1 MRFRQFNDIF
11 KNEKGLIFVSNNGLV
26 TMINTLIFDP
36 ILEGKLRSMKTY
48 FKKALFLSI
57 LTLTTLWGQF
67 ASPVSLSAKAE
78 SAARAGEVVN
88 IIVTARMDAEWKIYA
103 LRDQGEGPIATR
115 VVATGTVV
123 KTSGMVLE
131 DEPIEK
137 YDDGFLTNTRT
148 HQGGAVFT
156 APVLLKS
163 DLAPGTYDLSVNV
176 LFQVCN
182 ASLCYPPKEE
192 VLSVSVTVEPGIARD
207 DHTEMVTVSSV
218 FDESGNISL
227 DAAIDEGFFSFV
239 ILAFSMGLLA
249 LLTPCVFPMIPITV
263 SFFTHQGET
272 GKGKPINNA
281 IIYTLGIIAT
291 FSILGFILALTLG
304 ASGANQLAANP
315 WVNIFIAALFIYFAL
330 SLFGMYEIE
339 LPSALRQYSLKQEGR
354 GGVVGTLFMAVTFTL
369 TSFTCTVQFVGLL
382 LVAASQGQW
391 FWPMIGMVVFSAA
404 FAFPF
409 FFLALFP
416 QYLAKMPKSGS
427 WLNSVK
433 VVMGFLELAAAF
445 KFISNTDLVWGWG
458 FFSHN
463 TVLAVWAVLML
474 LTGIYLLGKIQ
485 LPHDSPLAS
494 ISVPRLMLSTAFL
507 TFGLY
512 LTSGLFGQKIHG
524 LIYSYLPPIV
534 EGESGAVR
542 TNGAS
547 MAEEFNWYRN
557 LDEGLAEARATGKSV
572 FIDFTGYTCTNC
584 RWMEA
589 NIFTKTEVKHRF
601 GEMILVQLYTDG
613 GPNHDENQQYE
624 IDRFGT
630 AALPFY
636 VILSPNDDV
645 ITTFPGMTRSLDDFL
660 DFLDKGLAG

>member
-1 MRFRQFNDIF
+1 MNRFI
-11 KNEKGLIFVSNNGLV
+11 KTIILIGLFTISH
-26 TMINTLIFDP
+26 
-36 ILEGKLRSMKTY
+36 
-48 FKKALFLSI
+48 
-57 LTLTTLWGQF
+57 LWGQF
-67 ASPVSLSAKAE
+67 ESPVTLSAKAE
-78 SAARAGEVVN
+78 SSVRAGEVVN
-88 IIVTARMDAEWKIYA
+88 IIVKAEMDAEWKIYA

-115 VVATGTVV
+115 VVVTGEIIEA
-123 KTSGMVLE
+123 SGLVWE
-131 DEPIEK
+131 DEPVEK
-137 YDDGFLTNTRT
+137 YDDGFLTTTRT
-148 HQGGAVFT
+148 HQGGAIFK
-156 APVLLKS
+156 APILVKS
-163 DLAPGTYDLSVNV
+163 DLSPGKYNLSLNV

-192 VLSVSVTVEPGIARD
+192 VLAITVTVEGGTARD
-207 DHTEMVTVSSV
+207 DRTDMILVTEV
-218 FDESGNISL
+218 FDDFGNMNL

-272 GKGKPINNA
+272 GEGKPITNA

-354 GGVVGTLFMAVTFTL
+354 GGVMGTLFMAVTFTL

-382 LVAASQGQW
+382 LVAASQGHW

-404 FAFPF
+404 FALPF

-416 QYLAKMPKSGS
+416 QYLAKMPKSGT

-547 MAEEFNWYRN
+547 MAAEFNWYRN

-589 NIFTKTEVKHRF
+589 NTFTKTEVKHRF

-613 GPNHDENQQYE
+613 GPNHRENQQYE

>member
-1 MRFRQFNDIF
+1 MNRFI
-11 KNEKGLIFVSNNGLV
+11 KTVILIGLF
-26 TMINTLIFDP
+26 
-36 ILEGKLRSMKTY
+36 
-48 FKKALFLSI
+48 SI
-57 LTLTTLWGQF
+57 SHLWGQF
-67 ASPVSLSAKAE
+67 ESPVTLSAKAE
-78 SAARAGEVVN
+78 SSVRAGEVVN
-88 IIVTARMDAEWKIYA
+88 IIVKAEMDAEWKIYA

-115 VVATGTVV
+115 VVVTGEIIEA
-123 KTSGMVLE
+123 SGLVWE
-131 DEPIEK
+131 DEPVEK
-137 YDDGFLTNTRT
+137 YDDGFLTTTRT
-148 HQGGAVFT
+148 HQGGAIFK
-156 APVLLKS
+156 APILVKS
-163 DLAPGTYDLSVNV
+163 DLSPGKYNLSVNV

-192 VLSVSVTVEPGIARD
+192 VLTITVTVEGGTARD
-207 DHTEMVTVSSV
+207 DRTDMVLVTDV
-218 FDESGNISL
+218 FDDFGNINL

-272 GKGKPINNA
+272 GKGKPITNA

-291 FSILGFILALTLG
+291 FSIIGFILALTLG

-330 SLFGMYEIE
+330 SLFGMYEIQ
-339 LPSALRQYSLKQEGR
+339 LPSVLRQYSLKQEGR
-354 GGVVGTLFMAVTFTL
+354 GGVMGTLFMAVTFTL

-404 FAFPF
+404 FALPF

-416 QYLAKMPKSGS
+416 QYLAKMPKSGG

-485 LPHDSPLAS
+485 LPHDSPIAS

-534 EGESGAVR
+534 ESESGAVR

-547 MAEEFNWYRN
+547 IAEEFNWYRN
-557 LDEGLAEARATGKSV
+557 LDEGLAKARATGKSV

-589 NIFTKTEVKHRF
+589 NTFTKTEVKHRF

-613 GPNHDENQQYE
+613 GPNHRENQQYE

-636 VILSPNDDV
+636 VILSPDDDI

>member
-1 MRFRQFNDIF
+1 MNRFI
-11 KNEKGLIFVSNNGLV
+11 KTIILIGLFTISH
-26 TMINTLIFDP
+26 
-36 ILEGKLRSMKTY
+36 
-48 FKKALFLSI
+48 
-57 LTLTTLWGQF
+57 LWGQF
-67 ASPVSLSAKAE
+67 ESPVTLSAKAE
-78 SAARAGEVVN
+78 SSVRAGEVVN
-88 IIVTARMDAEWKIYA
+88 IIVKAEMDAEWKIYA

-115 VVATGTVV
+115 VVVTGEIIEA
-123 KTSGMVLE
+123 SGLVWE
-131 DEPIEK
+131 DEPVEK
-137 YDDGFLTNTRT
+137 YDDGFLTTTRT
-148 HQGGAVFT
+148 HQGGAIFK
-156 APVLLKS
+156 APILVKS
-163 DLAPGTYDLSVNV
+163 DLSPGKYNLSVNV

-192 VLSVSVTVEPGIARD
+192 VLTITITVEGGTARD
-207 DHTEMVTVSSV
+207 DRTEMVLVTEV
-218 FDESGNISL
+218 FDDYGNINL

-272 GKGKPINNA
+272 GEGKPITNA

-291 FSILGFILALTLG
+291 FSILGIILALTLG

-354 GGVVGTLFMAVTFTL
+354 GGVMGTLFMAVTFTL

-404 FAFPF
+404 FALPF

-416 QYLAKMPKSGS
+416 QYLAKMPKSGA

-534 EGESGAVR
+534 ESESGAVR

-589 NIFTKTEVKHRF
+589 NTFTKTEVKHRF

-613 GPNHDENQQYE
+613 GPNHRENQQYE

-636 VILSPNDDV
+636 VILSPDDDV

>member
-1 MRFRQFNDIF
+1 M
-11 KNEKGLIFVSNNGLV
+11 
-26 TMINTLIFDP
+26 T
-36 ILEGKLRSMKTY
+36 
-48 FKKALFLSI
+48 SI
-57 LTLTTLWGQF
+57 LSLLVLTNLWAQF
-67 ASPVSLSAKAE
+67 DSPVTLSAKAE
-78 SAARAGEVVN
+78 NSARAGEVIN
-88 IIVTARMDAEWKIYA
+88 IIVSADMDAEWKIYA
-103 LRDQGEGPIATR
+103 LRDQGEGPIATQ
-115 VVATGTVV
+115 VVVTGNPIEAA
-123 KTSGMVLE
+123 GMVQE
-131 DEPIEK
+131 AEPIEK

-148 HQGGAVFT
+148 HQGGATFT

-163 DLAPGTYDLSVNV
+163 DLTPGSYTLTVNV

-192 VLSVSVTVEPGIARD
+192 VLSVPIVVEHGDTREDRTKLVAAATIID
-207 DHTEMVTVSSV
+207 N
-218 FDESGNISL
+218 SGNINL
-227 DAAIDEGFFSFV
+227 DAAIEKGLFSFV
-239 ILAFSMGLLA
+239 FLAITMGFLA

-263 SFFTHQGET
+263 SFFTHQGEK
-272 GKGKPINNA
+272 GEGKPIKNA

-315 WVNIFIAALFIYFAL
+315 WVNIFIGALFIYFAL
-330 SLFGMYEIE
+330 SLFGMYEIQ
-339 LPSALRQYSLKQEGR
+339 LPQKFSQFTLQQEGR
-354 GGVVGTLFMAVTFTL
+354 GGVAGTLFMAVTFTL

-382 LVAASQGQW
+382 LVAASQGLW
-391 FWPMIGMVVFSAA
+391 FWPLLGMVVFSAA
-404 FAFPF
+404 FATPF

-416 QYLAKMPKSGS
+416 QYLAKMPKSGG

-433 VVMGFLELAAAF
+433 VVMGFLEMAAAF
-445 KFISNTDLVWGWG
+445 KFLSNTDLVWGWG

-474 LTGIYLLGKIQ
+474 MAGIYLLGKIQ
-485 LPHDSPLAS
+485 LPHDSPISS
-494 ISVPRLMLSTAFL
+494 ISVPRLMLSTTFL

-512 LTSGLFGQKIHG
+512 LTSGLFGQRIHG

-534 EGESGAVR
+534 EGDYGSVR
-542 TNGAS
+542 TNGIS
-547 MAEEFNWYRN
+547 MAEEFNWYRD
-557 LDEGLAEARATGKSV
+557 LDEGLAAAKATGKPV
-572 FIDFTGYTCTNC
+572 FVDFTGYTCTNC

-589 NIFTKTEVKHRF
+589 NVFTKSEVKHRF

-613 GPNHDENQQYE
+613 GPNHKEKQQYE

-636 VILSPNDDV
+636 VILSPDDKV
-645 ITTFPGMTRSLDDFL
+645 IATFPGMSRNLDNFL

>member
-1 MRFRQFNDIF
+1 MNRFI
-11 KNEKGLIFVSNNGLV
+11 KTIILIGLFTISH
-26 TMINTLIFDP
+26 
-36 ILEGKLRSMKTY
+36 
-48 FKKALFLSI
+48 
-57 LTLTTLWGQF
+57 LWGQF
-67 ASPVSLSAKAE
+67 ESPVTLSAKAE
-78 SAARAGEVVN
+78 SSVRAGEVVN
-88 IIVTARMDAEWKIYA
+88 IIVKAEMDAEWKIYA

-115 VVATGTVV
+115 VVVTGEIIEA
-123 KTSGMVLE
+123 SGLVWE
-131 DEPIEK
+131 DEPVEK
-137 YDDGFLTNTRT
+137 YDDGFLTTTRT
-148 HQGGAVFT
+148 HQGGAIFK
-156 APVLLKS
+156 APILVKS
-163 DLAPGTYDLSVNV
+163 DLSPGKYNLSVNV

-192 VLSVSVTVEPGIARD
+192 VLTITVTVEGGTVRD
-207 DHTEMVTVSSV
+207 DRTEMVLVTEV
-218 FDESGNISL
+218 FDDFGNINL

-263 SFFTHQGET
+263 SFFTHQGEK
-272 GKGKPINNA
+272 GEGKPITNA

-354 GGVVGTLFMAVTFTL
+354 GGVMGTLFMAVTFTL

-382 LVAASQGQW
+382 LVAASQGHW

-404 FAFPF
+404 FALPF

-547 MAEEFNWYRN
+547 MAAEFNWYRN

-589 NIFTKTEVKHRF
+589 NTFTKTEVKHRF

-613 GPNHDENQQYE
+613 GPNHRENQQYE

-636 VILSPNDDV
+636 VILSPNDDI

>member
-1 MRFRQFNDIF
+1 MNRFI
-11 KNEKGLIFVSNNGLV
+11 KTVILIGLF
-26 TMINTLIFDP
+26 
-36 ILEGKLRSMKTY
+36 
-48 FKKALFLSI
+48 SI
-57 LTLTTLWGQF
+57 SHLWGQF
-67 ASPVSLSAKAE
+67 ESPVTLSAKAE
-78 SAARAGEVVN
+78 SSVRAGEVVN
-88 IIVTARMDAEWKIYA
+88 IIVKAEMDAEWKIYA

-115 VVATGTVV
+115 VVVTGEIIEA
-123 KTSGMVLE
+123 SGLVRE
-131 DEPIEK
+131 DEPVKK
-137 YDDGFLTNTRT
+137 YDDGFLTTTRT
-148 HQGGAVFT
+148 HQGGAIFK
-156 APVLLKS
+156 APILVKS
-163 DLAPGTYDLSVNV
+163 DLSPGKYNLSVNV

-192 VLSVSVTVEPGIARD
+192 VLTITVTVEGGTARD
-207 DHTEMVTVSSV
+207 DRTDMVLVTEV
-218 FDESGNISL
+218 FDDFGNINL

-272 GKGKPINNA
+272 GEGKPITNA

-291 FSILGFILALTLG
+291 FSILGIILALTLG

-354 GGVVGTLFMAVTFTL
+354 GGVMGTLFMAVTFTL

-404 FAFPF
+404 FALPF

-485 LPHDSPLAS
+485 LPHDSPIAS

-534 EGESGAVR
+534 ESESGAVR

-547 MAEEFNWYRN
+547 IAEEFNWYRN
-557 LDEGLAEARATGKSV
+557 LDEGLVKARATGKSV

-589 NIFTKTEVKHRF
+589 NTFTKTEVKHRF

-613 GPNHDENQQYE
+613 GPNHRENQQYE

-636 VILSPNDDV
+636 VILSPNDDI

>member
-1 MRFRQFNDIF
+1 MNRFI
-11 KNEKGLIFVSNNGLV
+11 KTVILIGLF
-26 TMINTLIFDP
+26 
-36 ILEGKLRSMKTY
+36 
-48 FKKALFLSI
+48 SI
-57 LTLTTLWGQF
+57 SHLWGQF
-67 ASPVSLSAKAE
+67 ESPVTLSAKAE
-78 SAARAGEVVN
+78 SSVRAGEVVN
-88 IIVTARMDAEWKIYA
+88 IIVKAEMDAEWKIYA

-115 VVATGTVV
+115 VVVTGEIIEA
-123 KTSGMVLE
+123 SGLVWE
-131 DEPIEK
+131 DEPVEK
-137 YDDGFLTNTRT
+137 YDDGFLTTTRT
-148 HQGGAVFT
+148 HQGGAIFK
-156 APVLLKS
+156 APILVKS
-163 DLAPGTYDLSVNV
+163 DLSPGKYNLSVNV

-192 VLSVSVTVEPGIARD
+192 VLTITVTVEGGTARD
-207 DHTEMVTVSSV
+207 DRTDMVLVADV
-218 FDESGNISL
+218 FDDFGNINL

-272 GKGKPINNA
+272 GKGKPITNA

-291 FSILGFILALTLG
+291 FSILGIILALTLG

-354 GGVVGTLFMAVTFTL
+354 GGVMGTLFMAVTFTL

-404 FAFPF
+404 FALPF

-416 QYLAKMPKSGS
+416 QYLAKMPKSGA

-494 ISVPRLMLSTAFL
+494 ISVPRLMLSTVFL

-534 EGESGAVR
+534 ESESGAVR

-547 MAEEFNWYRN
+547 IAEEFNWYRN
-557 LDEGLAEARATGKSV
+557 LDEGLEKARATGKSV

-589 NIFTKTEVKHRF
+589 NTFTKTEVKHRF

-613 GPNHDENQQYE
+613 GPNHRENQQYE

-636 VILSPNDDV
+636 VILSPDDDI

>member
-1 MRFRQFNDIF
+1 MNRFI
-11 KNEKGLIFVSNNGLV
+11 KTIILIGLF
-26 TMINTLIFDP
+26 
-36 ILEGKLRSMKTY
+36 
-48 FKKALFLSI
+48 SI
-57 LTLTTLWGQF
+57 SHLWGQF
-67 ASPVSLSAKAE
+67 ESPVTLSAKAE
-78 SAARAGEVVN
+78 SSVRAGEVVN
-88 IIVTARMDAEWKIYA
+88 IIVKAEMDAEWKIYA

-115 VVATGTVV
+115 VVVTGEIIEA
-123 KTSGMVLE
+123 SGLVRE
-131 DEPIEK
+131 DEPVKK
-137 YDDGFLTNTRT
+137 YDDGFLTTTRT
-148 HQGGAVFT
+148 HQGGAIFK
-156 APVLLKS
+156 APILVKS
-163 DLAPGTYDLSVNV
+163 DLSPGKYNLSVNV

-192 VLSVSVTVEPGIARD
+192 VLTITVTVEGGTARD
-207 DHTEMVTVSSV
+207 DRTDMVLVTDV
-218 FDESGNISL
+218 FDDFGNINL

-272 GKGKPINNA
+272 GKGKPITNA

-291 FSILGFILALTLG
+291 FSIIGFILALTLG

-330 SLFGMYEIE
+330 SLFGMYEIQ
-339 LPSALRQYSLKQEGR
+339 LPSVLRQYSLKQEGR
-354 GGVVGTLFMAVTFTL
+354 GGVMGTLFMAVTFTL

-404 FAFPF
+404 FALPF

-416 QYLAKMPKSGS
+416 QYLAKMPKSGG

-534 EGESGAVR
+534 ESESGAVR

-547 MAEEFNWYRN
+547 IAEEFNWYRN
-557 LDEGLAEARATGKSV
+557 LDEGLAKARATGKSV

-589 NIFTKTEVKHRF
+589 NTFTKTEVKHRF

-613 GPNHDENQQYE
+613 GPNHRENQQYE

-636 VILSPNDDV
+636 VILSPDDEI

>member
-1 MRFRQFNDIF
+1 MNRFI
-11 KNEKGLIFVSNNGLV
+11 KTIILIGLF
-26 TMINTLIFDP
+26 
-36 ILEGKLRSMKTY
+36 
-48 FKKALFLSI
+48 SI
-57 LTLTTLWGQF
+57 SHLWGQF
-67 ASPVSLSAKAE
+67 ESPVTLSAKAE
-78 SAARAGEVVN
+78 SSVRAGEVVN
-88 IIVTARMDAEWKIYA
+88 IIVKAEMDAEWKIYA

-115 VVATGTVV
+115 VVVTGEIIEA
-123 KTSGMVLE
+123 SGLVWE
-131 DEPIEK
+131 DEPVKK
-137 YDDGFLTNTRT
+137 YDDGFLTTTRT
-148 HQGGAVFT
+148 HQGGAIFK
-156 APVLLKS
+156 APILVKS
-163 DLAPGTYDLSVNV
+163 DLSPGKYNLSVNV

-192 VLSVSVTVEPGIARD
+192 VLTITVTVEGGTARD
-207 DHTEMVTVSSV
+207 DRTDMVLVTDV
-218 FDESGNISL
+218 FDDFGNINL

-272 GKGKPINNA
+272 GKGKPITNA

-291 FSILGFILALTLG
+291 FSIIGFILALTLG

-330 SLFGMYEIE
+330 SLFGMYEIQ
-339 LPSALRQYSLKQEGR
+339 LPSVLRQYSLKQEGR
-354 GGVVGTLFMAVTFTL
+354 GGVMGTLFMAVTFTL

-404 FAFPF
+404 FALPF

-416 QYLAKMPKSGS
+416 QYLAKMPKSGG

-485 LPHDSPLAS
+485 LPHDSPIAS

-534 EGESGAVR
+534 ESESGAVR

-547 MAEEFNWYRN
+547 IAEEFNWYRN
-557 LDEGLAEARATGKSV
+557 LDEGLVKARATGKSV

-589 NIFTKTEVKHRF
+589 NTFTKTEVKHRF

-613 GPNHDENQQYE
+613 GPNHRENQQYE

-636 VILSPNDDV
+636 VILSPDDDI

>member
-1 MRFRQFNDIF
+1 MNRFI
-11 KNEKGLIFVSNNGLV
+11 KTIILIGLF
-26 TMINTLIFDP
+26 
-36 ILEGKLRSMKTY
+36 
-48 FKKALFLSI
+48 SI
-57 LTLTTLWGQF
+57 SHLWGQF
-67 ASPVSLSAKAE
+67 ESPVTLSAKAE
-78 SAARAGEVVN
+78 SSVRAGEVVN
-88 IIVTARMDAEWKIYA
+88 IIVKAEMDAEWKIYA

-115 VVATGTVV
+115 VVVTGEIIEA
-123 KTSGMVLE
+123 SGLVWE
-131 DEPIEK
+131 DEPVEK
-137 YDDGFLTNTRT
+137 YDDGFLTTTRT
-148 HQGGAVFT
+148 HQGGAIFK
-156 APVLLKS
+156 APILEKS
-163 DLAPGTYDLSVNV
+163 DLSPGKYNLSVNV

-192 VLSVSVTVEPGIARD
+192 VLTITVTVEGGTARD
-207 DHTEMVTVSSV
+207 DRTDMVLVADV
-218 FDESGNISL
+218 FDDFGNINL

-272 GKGKPINNA
+272 GKGKPITNA

-291 FSILGFILALTLG
+291 FSILGIILALTLG

-354 GGVVGTLFMAVTFTL
+354 GGVMGTLFMAVTFTL

-404 FAFPF
+404 FALPF

-416 QYLAKMPKSGS
+416 QYLAKMPKSGA

-534 EGESGAVR
+534 ESESGAVR

-547 MAEEFNWYRN
+547 IAEEFNWYRN
-557 LDEGLAEARATGKSV
+557 LDEGLAEARVTGKSV

-589 NIFTKTEVKHRF
+589 NTFTKTEVKHRF

-613 GPNHDENQQYE
+613 GPNHRENQQYE

-636 VILSPNDDV
+636 VILSPDNDV

>member
-1 MRFRQFNDIF
+1 MNRFI
-11 KNEKGLIFVSNNGLV
+11 KTVILIGLF
-26 TMINTLIFDP
+26 
-36 ILEGKLRSMKTY
+36 
-48 FKKALFLSI
+48 SI
-57 LTLTTLWGQF
+57 SHLWGQF
-67 ASPVSLSAKAE
+67 ESPVTLSAKAE
-78 SAARAGEVVN
+78 SSVRAGEVVN
-88 IIVTARMDAEWKIYA
+88 IIVKAEMDAEWKIYA

-115 VVATGTVV
+115 VVVTGEIIEA
-123 KTSGMVLE
+123 SGLVWE
-131 DEPIEK
+131 DEPVEK
-137 YDDGFLTNTRT
+137 YDDGFLTTTRT
-148 HQGGAVFT
+148 HQGGAIFK
-156 APVLLKS
+156 APILVKS
-163 DLAPGTYDLSVNV
+163 DLSPGKYNLSVNV

-192 VLSVSVTVEPGIARD
+192 VLTITVTVEGGTARD
-207 DHTEMVTVSSV
+207 DRTDMVLVADV
-218 FDESGNISL
+218 FDDFGNINL

-272 GKGKPINNA
+272 GKGKPITNA

-291 FSILGFILALTLG
+291 FSILGIILALTLG

-354 GGVVGTLFMAVTFTL
+354 GGVMGTLFMAVTFTL

-404 FAFPF
+404 FALPF

-416 QYLAKMPKSGS
+416 QYLAKMPKSGA

-534 EGESGAVR
+534 ESESGAVR

-547 MAEEFNWYRN
+547 IAEEFNWYRN
-557 LDEGLAEARATGKSV
+557 LDEGLAKARATGKSV

-589 NIFTKTEVKHRF
+589 NTFTKTEVKHRF

-613 GPNHDENQQYE
+613 GPNHRENQQYE

-636 VILSPNDDV
+636 VILSPDDDI

>member
-1 MRFRQFNDIF
+1 MVLIKKSKMKKIF
-11 KNEKGLIFVSNNGLV
+11 ITIIFLMS
-26 TMINTLIFDP
+26 
-36 ILEGKLRSMKTY
+36 
-48 FKKALFLSI
+48 SI
-57 LTLTTLWGQF
+57 WGQF
-67 ASPVSLSAKAE
+67 QTPVSLSAKIE
-78 SAARAGEVVN
+78 STARAGEVAKLV
-88 IIVTARMDAEWKIYA
+88 VTAKMDSEWKIYA

-115 VVATGTVV
+115 VTVLGDII
-123 KTSGMVLE
+123 KDSGLVEE
-131 DEPIEK
+131 DEPLAK
-137 YDDGFLTNTRT
+137 YDDGFLTVTKT

-156 APVLLKS
+156 APILLNEDIS
-163 DLAPGTYDLSVNV
+163 PGTYDLNVVV

-182 ASLCYPPKEE
+182 EALCYPPKEE
-192 VLSVSVTVEPGIARD
+192 SLIVPITIEPGEPREDRLDI
-207 DHTEMVTVSSV
+207 VLVSDV
-218 FDESGNISL
+218 FDKSGNINL
-227 DAAIDEGFFSFV
+227 EAAIDQGFFSFV
-239 ILAFSMGLLA
+239 LLAISMGFLA

-263 SFFTHQGET
+263 SFFTQQGES
-272 GKGKPINNA
+272 GQGKPLKNA

-304 ASGANQLAANP
+304 ASGANQLASNP
-315 WVNIFIAALFIYFAL
+315 WVNLFIAALFIYFAL

-339 LPSALRQYSLKQEGR
+339 VPEKLRHLSLKQEGR

-391 FWPMIGMVVFSAA
+391 FWPLIGMIVFSAA

-416 QYLAKMPKSGS
+416 QYLAKMPKSGG
-427 WLNSVK
+427 WLNAVK

-445 KFISNTDLVWGWG
+445 KFLSNTDLVWGWG

-463 TVLAVWAVLML
+463 AVLAVWAVLML
-474 LTGIYLLGKIQ
+474 LAGFYLLGKIQ

-494 ISVPRLMLSTAFL
+494 VSVPRLMLSAAFL

-512 LTSGLFGQKIHG
+512 LTSGLFGQRIHG
-524 LIYSYLPPIV
+524 IIYAYLPPVV
-534 EGESGAVR
+534 ESDTGAVS
-542 TNGAS
+542 TNGNS
-547 MAEEFNWYRN
+547 MAEEFKWYRD
-557 LDEGLAEARATGKSV
+557 LDQGLTEAKATGKPV

-589 NIFTKTEVKHRF
+589 NIFTKREVKDRF
-601 GEMILVQLYTDG
+601 NEMILVQLYTDG
-613 GPNHDENQQYE
+613 GPNHRENQEYE

-636 VILSPNDDV
+636 VIISPYDEI
-645 ITTFPGMTRSLDDFL
+645 ITTFPGMTRDLDNFL
-660 DFLDKGLAG
+660 DFLDEGLAG

>member
-1 MRFRQFNDIF
+1 MNRFI
-11 KNEKGLIFVSNNGLV
+11 KTVILIGLF
-26 TMINTLIFDP
+26 
-36 ILEGKLRSMKTY
+36 
-48 FKKALFLSI
+48 SI
-57 LTLTTLWGQF
+57 SHLWGQF
-67 ASPVSLSAKAE
+67 ESPVTLSAKAE
-78 SAARAGEVVN
+78 SSVRAGEVVN
-88 IIVTARMDAEWKIYA
+88 IIVKAEMDAEWKIYA

-115 VVATGTVV
+115 VVVTGEIIEA
-123 KTSGMVLE
+123 SGLVWE
-131 DEPIEK
+131 DEPVEK
-137 YDDGFLTNTRT
+137 YDDGFLTTTRT
-148 HQGGAVFT
+148 HQGGAIFK
-156 APVLLKS
+156 APILVKS
-163 DLAPGTYDLSVNV
+163 DLSPGKYNLSVNV

-192 VLSVSVTVEPGIARD
+192 VLTITVTVEGGTARD
-207 DHTEMVTVSSV
+207 DRTDMVLVADV
-218 FDESGNISL
+218 FDDFGNINL

-272 GKGKPINNA
+272 GKGKPITNA

-291 FSILGFILALTLG
+291 FSIIGFILALTLG

-354 GGVVGTLFMAVTFTL
+354 GGVMGTLFMAVTFTL

-404 FAFPF
+404 FALPF

-416 QYLAKMPKSGS
+416 QYLAKMPKSGG

-534 EGESGAVR
+534 ESESGAVR

-547 MAEEFNWYRN
+547 IAEEFNWYRN
-557 LDEGLAEARATGKSV
+557 LDEGLVKARATGKSV

-589 NIFTKTEVKHRF
+589 NTFTKTEVKHRF

-613 GPNHDENQQYE
+613 GPNHRENQQYE

-636 VILSPNDDV
+636 VILSPDDDI

>member
-1 MRFRQFNDIF
+1 MNRFI
-11 KNEKGLIFVSNNGLV
+11 KTVILIGLF
-26 TMINTLIFDP
+26 
-36 ILEGKLRSMKTY
+36 
-48 FKKALFLSI
+48 SI
-57 LTLTTLWGQF
+57 SHLWGQF
-67 ASPVSLSAKAE
+67 ESPVTLSAKAE
-78 SAARAGEVVN
+78 SSVRAGEVVN
-88 IIVTARMDAEWKIYA
+88 IIVKAEMDAEWKIYA

-115 VVATGTVV
+115 VVVTGEIIEA
-123 KTSGMVLE
+123 SGLVWE
-131 DEPIEK
+131 DEPVEK
-137 YDDGFLTNTRT
+137 YDDGFLTTTRT
-148 HQGGAVFT
+148 HQGGAIFK
-156 APVLLKS
+156 APILVKS
-163 DLAPGTYDLSVNV
+163 DLSPGKYNLSVNV

-192 VLSVSVTVEPGIARD
+192 VLTITVTVEGGTARD
-207 DHTEMVTVSSV
+207 DRTDMVLVADV
-218 FDESGNISL
+218 FDDFGNINL
-227 DAAIDEGFFSFV
+227 DAAIDEGFFSFI

-272 GKGKPINNA
+272 GEGKPITNA

-291 FSILGFILALTLG
+291 FSILGIILALTLG

-354 GGVVGTLFMAVTFTL
+354 GGVMGTLFMAVTFTL

-404 FAFPF
+404 FALPF

-416 QYLAKMPKSGS
+416 QYLAKMPKSGA

-534 EGESGAVR
+534 ESESGAVR

-547 MAEEFNWYRN
+547 IAEEFNWYRN
-557 LDEGLAEARATGKSV
+557 LDEGLVKARATGKSV

-589 NIFTKTEVKHRF
+589 NTFTKTEVKHRF

-613 GPNHDENQQYE
+613 GPNHRENQQYE

-636 VILSPNDDV
+636 VILSPDDDI

>member
-1 MRFRQFNDIF
+1 MNKFI
-11 KNEKGLIFVSNNGLV
+11 KTIILIGLFTISH
-26 TMINTLIFDP
+26 
-36 ILEGKLRSMKTY
+36 
-48 FKKALFLSI
+48 
-57 LTLTTLWGQF
+57 LWGQF
-67 ASPVSLSAKAE
+67 ESPVTLSAKAE
-78 SAARAGEVVN
+78 SSVRAGEVVN
-88 IIVTARMDAEWKIYA
+88 IIVKAEMDAEWKIYA

-115 VVATGTVV
+115 VVVTGEIIEA
-123 KTSGMVLE
+123 SGLVWE
-131 DEPIEK
+131 DEPVEK
-137 YDDGFLTNTRT
+137 YDDGFLTTTRT
-148 HQGGAVFT
+148 HQGGAIFK
-156 APVLLKS
+156 APILVKS
-163 DLAPGTYDLSVNV
+163 DLSPGKYNLSVNV

-192 VLSVSVTVEPGIARD
+192 VLTITVTVEGGTVRD
-207 DHTEMVTVSSV
+207 DRTDMILVTEV
-218 FDESGNISL
+218 FDDFGNINL

-272 GKGKPINNA
+272 GEGKPITNA

-339 LPSALRQYSLKQEGR
+339 LPSGLRQYSLKQEGR
-354 GGVVGTLFMAVTFTL
+354 GGVMGTLFMAVTFTL

-404 FAFPF
+404 FALPF

-534 EGESGAVR
+534 ESESGAVR

-547 MAEEFNWYRN
+547 MAAEFNWYRN
-557 LDEGLAEARATGKSV
+557 LDEGLSEARATGKSV

-589 NIFTKTEVKHRF
+589 NTFTKTEVKNRF

-613 GPNHDENQQYE
+613 GPNHRENQQYE

-636 VILSPNDDV
+636 VILSPNDDI

>member
-1 MRFRQFNDIF
+1 MNRFI
-11 KNEKGLIFVSNNGLV
+11 KTVILIGLF
-26 TMINTLIFDP
+26 
-36 ILEGKLRSMKTY
+36 
-48 FKKALFLSI
+48 SI
-57 LTLTTLWGQF
+57 SHLWGQF
-67 ASPVSLSAKAE
+67 ESPVTLSAKAE
-78 SAARAGEVVN
+78 SSVRAGEVVN
-88 IIVTARMDAEWKIYA
+88 IIVKAEMDAEWKIYA

-115 VVATGTVV
+115 VVVTGEIIEA
-123 KTSGMVLE
+123 SGLVWE
-131 DEPIEK
+131 DEPVEK
-137 YDDGFLTNTRT
+137 YDDGFLTTTRT
-148 HQGGAVFT
+148 HQGGAIFK
-156 APVLLKS
+156 APILVKS
-163 DLAPGTYDLSVNV
+163 DLSPGKYNLSVNV

-192 VLSVSVTVEPGIARD
+192 VLTITVTVEGGTARD
-207 DHTEMVTVSSV
+207 DRTDMVLVADV
-218 FDESGNISL
+218 FDDFGNINL

-272 GKGKPINNA
+272 GKGKPITNA

-291 FSILGFILALTLG
+291 FSILGIILALTLG

-354 GGVVGTLFMAVTFTL
+354 GGVMGTLFMAVTFTL

-404 FAFPF
+404 FALPF

-416 QYLAKMPKSGS
+416 QYLAKMPKSGA

-494 ISVPRLMLSTAFL
+494 ISVPRLMLSTVFL

-534 EGESGAVR
+534 ESESGAVR

-547 MAEEFNWYRN
+547 IAEEFNWYRN
-557 LDEGLAEARATGKSV
+557 LDEGLVKARETGKSV

-589 NIFTKTEVKHRF
+589 NTFTKTEVKHRF

-613 GPNHDENQQYE
+613 GPNHRENQQYE

-636 VILSPNDDV
+636 VILSPDDDI

>member
-1 MRFRQFNDIF
+1 MNRFI
-11 KNEKGLIFVSNNGLV
+11 KTVILIGLF
-26 TMINTLIFDP
+26 
-36 ILEGKLRSMKTY
+36 
-48 FKKALFLSI
+48 SI
-57 LTLTTLWGQF
+57 SHLWGQF
-67 ASPVSLSAKAE
+67 ESPVTLSAKAE
-78 SAARAGEVVN
+78 SSVRAGEVVN
-88 IIVTARMDAEWKIYA
+88 IIVKAEMDAEWKIYA

-115 VVATGTVV
+115 VVVTGEIIEA
-123 KTSGMVLE
+123 SGLVWE
-131 DEPIEK
+131 DEPVEK
-137 YDDGFLTNTRT
+137 YDDGFLTTTRT
-148 HQGGAVFT
+148 HQGGAIFK
-156 APVLLKS
+156 APILVKS
-163 DLAPGTYDLSVNV
+163 DLSPGKYNLSVNV

-192 VLSVSVTVEPGIARD
+192 VLTITVTVEGGTARD
-207 DHTEMVTVSSV
+207 DRTDMVLVTDV
-218 FDESGNISL
+218 FDDFGNINL

-272 GKGKPINNA
+272 GEGKPITNA

-291 FSILGFILALTLG
+291 FSILGIILALTLG

-330 SLFGMYEIE
+330 SLFGMYEIQ

-354 GGVVGTLFMAVTFTL
+354 GGVMGTLFMAVTFTL

-404 FAFPF
+404 FALPF

-485 LPHDSPLAS
+485 LPHDSPIAS

-534 EGESGAVR
+534 ESESGAVR

-547 MAEEFNWYRN
+547 IAEEFNWYRN
-557 LDEGLAEARATGKSV
+557 LDEGLVKARATGKSV

-589 NIFTKTEVKHRF
+589 NTFTKTEVKHRF

-613 GPNHDENQQYE
+613 GPNHRENQQYE

-636 VILSPNDDV
+636 VILSPDDDI

>member
-1 MRFRQFNDIF
+1 MNRFI
-11 KNEKGLIFVSNNGLV
+11 KTIILIGLF
-26 TMINTLIFDP
+26 
-36 ILEGKLRSMKTY
+36 
-48 FKKALFLSI
+48 SI
-57 LTLTTLWGQF
+57 SHLWGQF
-67 ASPVSLSAKAE
+67 ESPVTLSAKAE
-78 SAARAGEVVN
+78 SSVRAGEVVN
-88 IIVTARMDAEWKIYA
+88 IIVKAEMDAEWKIYA

-115 VVATGTVV
+115 VVVTGEIIEA
-123 KTSGMVLE
+123 SGLVWE
-131 DEPIEK
+131 DEPVKK
-137 YDDGFLTNTRT
+137 YDDGFLTTTRT
-148 HQGGAVFT
+148 HQGGAIFK
-156 APVLLKS
+156 APILVKS
-163 DLAPGTYDLSVNV
+163 DLSPGKYNLSVNV

-192 VLSVSVTVEPGIARD
+192 VLTITVTVEGGTARD
-207 DHTEMVTVSSV
+207 DRTDMVLVADV
-218 FDESGNISL
+218 FDDFGNINL

-272 GKGKPINNA
+272 GKGKPITNA

-291 FSILGFILALTLG
+291 FSILGIILALTLG

-354 GGVVGTLFMAVTFTL
+354 GGVMGTLFMAVTFTL

-404 FAFPF
+404 FALPF

-416 QYLAKMPKSGS
+416 QYLAKMPKSGG

-485 LPHDSPLAS
+485 LPHDSPVAS
-494 ISVPRLMLSTAFL
+494 ISVPRLMLSTVFL

-534 EGESGAVR
+534 ESESGAVR

-547 MAEEFNWYRN
+547 IAEEFNWYRN
-557 LDEGLAEARATGKSV
+557 LDEGLVKARATGKSV

-589 NIFTKTEVKHRF
+589 NTFTKTEVKHRF

-613 GPNHDENQQYE
+613 GPNHRENQQYE

-636 VILSPNDDV
+636 VILSPDDDI

>member
-1 MRFRQFNDIF
+1 MNRFI
-11 KNEKGLIFVSNNGLV
+11 KTIILIGF
-26 TMINTLIFDP
+26 F
-36 ILEGKLRSMKTY
+36 
-48 FKKALFLSI
+48 SI
-57 LTLTTLWGQF
+57 SHLWGQF
-67 ASPVSLSAKAE
+67 ESPVTLSAKAE
-78 SAARAGEVVN
+78 SSVRAGEVVN
-88 IIVTARMDAEWKIYA
+88 IIVTAEMDAEWKIYA

-115 VVATGTVV
+115 VVVTGEIIEA
-123 KTSGMVLE
+123 SGLVWE
-131 DEPIEK
+131 DEPVEK
-137 YDDGFLTNTRT
+137 YDDGFLTRTRT
-148 HQGGAVFT
+148 HQGGAIFK
-156 APVLLKS
+156 APILVKS
-163 DLAPGTYDLSVNV
+163 DLSPGKYNLSVNV

-192 VLSVSVTVEPGIARD
+192 VLTITVTVEGGTARD
-207 DHTEMVTVSSV
+207 DRTDMVLVTEV
-218 FDESGNISL
+218 FDDFGNINL

-272 GKGKPINNA
+272 GEGKPITNA

-291 FSILGFILALTLG
+291 FSILGIILALTLG

-354 GGVVGTLFMAVTFTL
+354 GGVMGTLFMAVTFTL

-404 FAFPF
+404 FALPF

-416 QYLAKMPKSGS
+416 QYLAKMPKSGA

-534 EGESGAVR
+534 ESESGAVR

-557 LDEGLAEARATGKSV
+557 LDEGLVEARATGKSV

-589 NIFTKTEVKHRF
+589 NTFTKSEVKDRF

-613 GPNHDENQQYE
+613 GPNHRENQQYE

-636 VILSPNDDV
+636 VILSPDDDI

>member
-1 MRFRQFNDIF
+1 MNRFI
-11 KNEKGLIFVSNNGLV
+11 KTIILIGLF
-26 TMINTLIFDP
+26 
-36 ILEGKLRSMKTY
+36 
-48 FKKALFLSI
+48 SI
-57 LTLTTLWGQF
+57 SHLWGQF
-67 ASPVSLSAKAE
+67 ESPVTLSAKAE
-78 SAARAGEVVN
+78 SSVRAGEVVN
-88 IIVTARMDAEWKIYA
+88 IIVKAEMDAEWKIYA

-115 VVATGTVV
+115 VVVTGEIIEA
-123 KTSGMVLE
+123 SGLVWE
-131 DEPIEK
+131 DEPVEK
-137 YDDGFLTNTRT
+137 YDDGFLTTTRT
-148 HQGGAVFT
+148 HQGGAIFK
-156 APVLLKS
+156 APILVKS
-163 DLAPGTYDLSVNV
+163 DLSPGKYNLSVNV

-192 VLSVSVTVEPGIARD
+192 VLTITVTVEGGTARD
-207 DHTEMVTVSSV
+207 DRTDMVLVTDV
-218 FDESGNISL
+218 FDDFGNINL

-272 GKGKPINNA
+272 GEGKPITNA

-291 FSILGFILALTLG
+291 FSILGIILALTLG

-330 SLFGMYEIE
+330 SLFGMYEIQ
-339 LPSALRQYSLKQEGR
+339 LPSVLRQYSLKQEGR
-354 GGVVGTLFMAVTFTL
+354 GGVMGTLFMAVTFTL

-404 FAFPF
+404 FALPF

-534 EGESGAVR
+534 ESESGAVR

-547 MAEEFNWYRN
+547 IAEEFNWYRN
-557 LDEGLAEARATGKSV
+557 LDEGLVKARATGKSV

-589 NIFTKTEVKHRF
+589 NTFTKTEVKHRF

-613 GPNHDENQQYE
+613 GPNHRENQQYE

-636 VILSPNDDV
+636 VILSPDDDI

>member
-1 MRFRQFNDIF
+1 MNRFI
-11 KNEKGLIFVSNNGLV
+11 KTVILIGLF
-26 TMINTLIFDP
+26 
-36 ILEGKLRSMKTY
+36 
-48 FKKALFLSI
+48 SI
-57 LTLTTLWGQF
+57 SHLWGQF
-67 ASPVSLSAKAE
+67 ESPVTLSAKAE
-78 SAARAGEVVN
+78 SSVRAGEVVN
-88 IIVTARMDAEWKIYA
+88 IIVKAEMDAEWKIYA

-115 VVATGTVV
+115 VVVTGEIIEA
-123 KTSGMVLE
+123 SGLVWE
-131 DEPIEK
+131 DEPVKK
-137 YDDGFLTNTRT
+137 YDDGFLTTTRT
-148 HQGGAVFT
+148 HQGGAIFK
-156 APVLLKS
+156 APILVKS
-163 DLAPGTYDLSVNV
+163 DLSPGKYNLSVNV

-192 VLSVSVTVEPGIARD
+192 VLTITVTVEGGTARD
-207 DHTEMVTVSSV
+207 DRTDMVLVTDV
-218 FDESGNISL
+218 FDDFGNINL

-272 GKGKPINNA
+272 GEGKPITNA

-291 FSILGFILALTLG
+291 FSILGIILALTLG

-330 SLFGMYEIE
+330 SLFGMYEIQ
-339 LPSALRQYSLKQEGR
+339 LPSVLRQYSLKQEGR
-354 GGVVGTLFMAVTFTL
+354 GGVMGTLFMAVTFTL

-404 FAFPF
+404 FALPF

-485 LPHDSPLAS
+485 LPHDSPIAS

-534 EGESGAVR
+534 ESESGAVR

-547 MAEEFNWYRN
+547 IAEEFNWYRN
-557 LDEGLAEARATGKSV
+557 LDEGLVKARATGKSV

-589 NIFTKTEVKHRF
+589 NTFTKTEVKHRF

-613 GPNHDENQQYE
+613 GPNHRENQQYE

-636 VILSPNDDV
+636 VILSPDDDI

>member
-1 MRFRQFNDIF
+1 MVLIKKSKMKKIF
-11 KNEKGLIFVSNNGLV
+11 ITIIFLMS
-26 TMINTLIFDP
+26 
-36 ILEGKLRSMKTY
+36 
-48 FKKALFLSI
+48 SI
-57 LTLTTLWGQF
+57 WGQF
-67 ASPVSLSAKAE
+67 QTPVSLSAKIE
-78 SAARAGEVVN
+78 STARAGEVAKLV
-88 IIVTARMDAEWKIYA
+88 VTAKMDSEWKIYA

-115 VVATGTVV
+115 VTVLGDII
-123 KTSGMVLE
+123 KDSGLVEE
-131 DEPIEK
+131 DEPLAK
-137 YDDGFLTNTRT
+137 YDDGFLTVTKT

-156 APVLLKS
+156 APILLNE
-163 DLAPGTYDLSVNV
+163 DIAPGTYDLNVVV

-182 ASLCYPPKEE
+182 EALCYPPKEE
-192 VLSVSVTVEPGIARD
+192 SLIVPITIEIGEPREDRLDIVLVSD
-207 DHTEMVTVSSV
+207 V
-218 FDESGNISL
+218 FDKSGNINL
-227 DAAIDEGFFSFV
+227 EAAIDQGFFSFV
-239 ILAFSMGLLA
+239 LLAISMGFLA

-263 SFFTHQGET
+263 SFFTQQGES
-272 GKGKPINNA
+272 GQGKPLKNA

-304 ASGANQLAANP
+304 ASGANQLASNP
-315 WVNIFIAALFIYFAL
+315 WVNLFIAALFIYFAL

-339 LPSALRQYSLKQEGR
+339 VPEKLRHLSLKQEGR

-391 FWPMIGMVVFSAA
+391 FWPLIGMIVFSAA

-416 QYLAKMPKSGS
+416 QYLAKMPKSGG
-427 WLNSVK
+427 WLNAVK

-445 KFISNTDLVWGWG
+445 KFLSNTDLVWGWG

-463 TVLAVWAVLML
+463 AVLAVWAVLML
-474 LTGIYLLGKIQ
+474 LAGFYLLGKIQ

-494 ISVPRLMLSTAFL
+494 VSVPRLMLSAAFL

-512 LTSGLFGQKIHG
+512 LTSGLFGQRIHG
-524 LIYSYLPPIV
+524 IIYAYLPPVV
-534 EGESGAVR
+534 ESDTGAVS
-542 TNGAS
+542 TNGNS
-547 MAEEFNWYRN
+547 MAEEFKWYRD
-557 LDEGLAEARATGKSV
+557 LDKGLTEAKATGRPV

-589 NIFTKTEVKHRF
+589 NIFTKREVKDRF
-601 GEMILVQLYTDG
+601 DEMILVQLYTDG
-613 GPNHDENQQYE
+613 GPNHRENQEYE

-636 VILSPNDDV
+636 VIISPYDEI
-645 ITTFPGMTRSLDDFL
+645 ITTFPGMTRDLDNFL
-660 DFLDKGLAG
+660 DFLDEGLAG

>member
-1 MRFRQFNDIF
+1 MNRFI
-11 KNEKGLIFVSNNGLV
+11 KTIILIGLFTISH
-26 TMINTLIFDP
+26 
-36 ILEGKLRSMKTY
+36 
-48 FKKALFLSI
+48 
-57 LTLTTLWGQF
+57 LWGQF
-67 ASPVSLSAKAE
+67 ESPVTLSAKAE
-78 SAARAGEVVN
+78 SSVRAGEVVN
-88 IIVTARMDAEWKIYA
+88 IIVKAEMDAEWKIYA

-115 VVATGTVV
+115 VVVTGEIIEA
-123 KTSGMVLE
+123 SGLVWE
-131 DEPIEK
+131 DEPVEK
-137 YDDGFLTNTRT
+137 YDDGFLTTTRT
-148 HQGGAVFT
+148 HQGGAIFK
-156 APVLLKS
+156 APILVKS
-163 DLAPGTYDLSVNV
+163 DLSPGKYNLSVNV

-192 VLSVSVTVEPGIARD
+192 VLTITVTVEGGTVRD
-207 DHTEMVTVSSV
+207 DRTEMVLVTEV
-218 FDESGNISL
+218 FDDFGNINL

-272 GKGKPINNA
+272 GEGKPITNA

-354 GGVVGTLFMAVTFTL
+354 GGVIGTLFMAVTFTL

-404 FAFPF
+404 FALPF

-534 EGESGAVR
+534 ESESGAVR

-589 NIFTKTEVKHRF
+589 NTFTKTEVKHRF

-613 GPNHDENQQYE
+613 GPNHRENQQYE

>member
-1 MRFRQFNDIF
+1 MNRFI
-11 KNEKGLIFVSNNGLV
+11 KTIILIGLF
-26 TMINTLIFDP
+26 
-36 ILEGKLRSMKTY
+36 
-48 FKKALFLSI
+48 SI
-57 LTLTTLWGQF
+57 SHLWGQF
-67 ASPVSLSAKAE
+67 ESPVTLSAKAE
-78 SAARAGEVVN
+78 SSVRAGEVVN
-88 IIVTARMDAEWKIYA
+88 IIVKAEMDAEWKIYA

-115 VVATGTVV
+115 VVVTGEIIEA
-123 KTSGMVLE
+123 SGLVWE
-131 DEPIEK
+131 DEPVKK
-137 YDDGFLTNTRT
+137 YDDGFLTTTRT
-148 HQGGAVFT
+148 HQGGAIFK
-156 APVLLKS
+156 APILVKS
-163 DLAPGTYDLSVNV
+163 DLSPGKYNLSVNV

-192 VLSVSVTVEPGIARD
+192 VLTITVTVEGGTARD
-207 DHTEMVTVSSV
+207 DRTDMVLVTDV
-218 FDESGNISL
+218 FDDFGNINL

-272 GKGKPINNA
+272 GEGKPITNA

-291 FSILGFILALTLG
+291 FSIIGFILALTLG

-354 GGVVGTLFMAVTFTL
+354 GGVMGTLFMAVTFTL

-404 FAFPF
+404 FALPF

-485 LPHDSPLAS
+485 LPHDSPIAS

-534 EGESGAVR
+534 ESESGAVR

-547 MAEEFNWYRN
+547 IAEEFNWYRN
-557 LDEGLAEARATGKSV
+557 LDEGLAKARATGKSV

-589 NIFTKTEVKHRF
+589 NTFTKTEVKHRF

-613 GPNHDENQQYE
+613 GPNHRENQQYE

-636 VILSPNDDV
+636 VILSPDDDI